1 MNNIE
6 ELNTTFNNYINEVKK
21 LDTTSK
27 RNELINS
34 VKEIITLFQNLVS
47 KDNIEIHYL
56 KSKEILELSKQTMS
70 EDDFIELTLIYVEV
84 AKNIIGEYLEG
95 KGL

>member
-34 VKEIITLFQNLVS
+34 VKEIITLFQNLAS

-70 EDDFIELTLIYVEV
+70 ENDFIELTLIYVEV